1 MYQGKYLQCK
11 MPIEH
16 RVLFT
21 IYPEKKIAKIYW
33 KCWKEDKSD
42 PENVMTEKANLIG
55 NWKKKLKNN
64 QGSKEFHAEAL
75 SFFGALYSGVDAG
88 FGES

>member
-1 MYQGKYLQCK
+1 MQNANWTQSAFYNL
-11 MPIEH
+11 PW
-16 RVLFT
+16 
-21 IYPEKKIAKIYW
+21 KKNVAKIYW

-75 SFFGALYSGVDAG
+75 SFIGALYSGVDAG
-88 FGES
+88 FGEC